1 MKYTIQILA
10 AMTSLLLIN
19 SKVDAGTLSLRI
31 GPAASGA
38 GGTNPVGIPPGIQ
51 DLDVGYVTASKWE
64 STFSV
69 FPGIFLGKRLDF
81 GGPYMSVGGG
91 LVISQNGI
99 GPGPYTA
106 FGWDIGSGSVRFNME
121 YKQAL
126 GLTSSGIAG
135 PYAVRLGIAW
145 Y

>member
-1 MKYTIQILA
+1 MKNRIQIFMLF
-10 AMTSLLLIN
+10 LLLIDSRSVN
-19 SKVDAGTLSLRI
+19 AGTLSLRM
-31 GPAASGA
+31 GPAGSGA
-38 GGTNPVGIPPGIQ
+38 GGTNPVGIPPSIQ
-51 DLDVGYVTASKWE
+51 DLDIGYVTASKWE

-69 FPGIFLGKRLDF
+69 FPGLFLGKRLDF
-81 GGPYMSVGGG
+81 GGPYMSLGGG

-99 GPGPYTA
+99 GPGPYSA
-106 FGWDIGSGSVRFNME
+106 FGWDFGKGSFRFNIE

-126 GLTSSGIAG
+126 GITSNGFAS

>member
-10 AMTSLLLIN
+10 AMTSLLLMN
-19 SKVDAGTLSLRI
+19 SRVDAGTLSLRI

-106 FGWDIGSGSVRFNME
+106 FGWDIGHGSLRFNME

-126 GLTSSGIAG
+126 GLTSNGIAG